1 MYKNK
6 YDLLLLDIN
15 LGRGIDG
22 VELMQQIRQIDFYKN
37 IPIVAVT
44 AYAAEADKLE
54 FLAKGFT
61 HYISK
66 PFSSQELKDLLTK
79 IFS

>member
-1 MYKNK
+1 
-6 YDLLLLDIN
+6 LLDIN

-22 VELMQQIRQIDFYKN
+22 VELMQQIRQIKHYKN

-44 AYAAEADKLE
+44 AYAAETDKLE

-61 HYISK
+61 HYLSK
-66 PFSSQELKDLLTK
+66 PFSSQELKDLLNK
-79 IFS
+79 IFT